1 MNSPEIV
8 KNQDKNT
15 ELVSSKKVSC
25 SGPDGPLGHPKVY
38 LEMGDNESVICPYCS
53 KIFKLTK

>member
-1 MNSPEIV
+1 MNSPEIK
-8 KNQDKNT
+8 KNQDENV

-38 LEMGDNESVICPYCS
+38 LDMGCLLYTSPSPRD
-53 KIFKLTK
+53 